1 MEFKIL
7 LGNNIKELRLNL
19 KLNQEEFCNNLNI
32 AFDRANLSRIESGK
46 QMPSAEFIKSII
58 ECYNVSPYWL
68 LDINNISDESIN
80 DKYNLLSNK
89 DKDNLDNYID
99 FLIKQN
105 SSNLYTSTDIEVG
118 EGNKKSS

>member
-7 LGNNIKELRLNL
+7 LGKNIKELRLNL

-32 AFDRANLSRIESGK
+32 DFDRANLSRIESGK

-58 ECYNVSPYWL
+58 ECYDISPYWL
-68 LDINNISDESIN
+68 LDINKNVNNSIEN
-80 DKYNLLSNK
+80 KYELLSNK

-99 FLIKQN
+99 FLLKQN
-105 SSNLYTSTDIEVG
+105 SSNLYTSIDIEVG
-118 EGNKKSS
+118 ESNKKSS